1 MCSTLAGSWPY
12 PQTLDQAGKAC
23 QGQTLLA
30 YSENLELTSVKRF
43 ITLATDEDIT
53 LKTLDFG
60 KRVDKKLLRFGD
72 KKFAKI
78 FISYEDQKY
87 GEEPYEA
94 RGYQSAI
101 VDTEIVGVVI
111 DSFQNLPREN
121 VIKH

>member
-1 MCSTLAGSWPY
+1 LRVRLEPTFHVLHSGRLLALPTNIRLGWKSLPGTN
-12 PQTLDQAGKAC
+12 P
-23 QGQTLLA
+23 LA

-78 FISYEDQKY
+78 FISYED
-87 GEEPYEA
+87 
-94 RGYQSAI
+94 
-101 VDTEIVGVVI
+101 
-111 DSFQNLPREN
+111 
-121 VIKH
+121 